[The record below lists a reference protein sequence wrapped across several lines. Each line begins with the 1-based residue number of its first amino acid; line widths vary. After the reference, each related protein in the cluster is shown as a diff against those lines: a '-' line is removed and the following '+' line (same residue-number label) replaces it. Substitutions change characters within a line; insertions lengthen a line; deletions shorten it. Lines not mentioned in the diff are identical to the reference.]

1 LGGLRVLGRIAL
13 AFGTKQRW
21 GWRAAP
27 LVQPFIDSPV
37 PFAVVG
43 GVALS
48 YYTDGRTTPD
58 DLDLVL
64 SPSPEWATAVFI
76 VLKRLIERGVAN
88 GPREF
93 SIAAIREGGEM
104 KFKTFHGEL
113 HILGRSAGSD
123 GEGIVSRRRW
133 VWLDRT
139 AIPLCDVGDLIALK
153 ERDRRPKDLQDLE
166 LLKGVIVPR

>member
-1 LGGLRVLGRIAL
+1 MFARIAL
-13 AFGTKQRW
+13 ALGTKHRW

-27 LVQPFIDSPV
+27 LVQPFIDSRV

-64 SPSPEWATAVFI
+64 SPSPDWSAAAFNA
-76 VLKRLIERGVAN
+76 LMRLVECGVAH
-88 GPREF
+88 GPSEF
-93 SIAAIREGGEM
+93 SKTAIREGGEM
-104 KFKTFHGEL
+104 KFKTFHGDL
-113 HILGRSAGSD
+113 HILGASVGSD

-133 VWLDRT
+133 VWLDRA
-139 AIPLCDVGDLIALK
+139 AIPLCAVADLIALK
-153 ERDRRPKDLQDLE
+153 ERDRRPKDLRDLE
-166 LLKGVIVPR
+166 LLKGFRVPR